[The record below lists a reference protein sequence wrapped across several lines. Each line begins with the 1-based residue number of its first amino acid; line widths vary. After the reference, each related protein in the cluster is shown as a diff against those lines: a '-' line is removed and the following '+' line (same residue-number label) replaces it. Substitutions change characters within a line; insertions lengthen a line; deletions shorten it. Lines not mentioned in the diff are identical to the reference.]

1 MYNFV
6 PFGETRSKK
15 NATGLRVASIALA
28 LSPQRQLDQLDQL
41 DQLEGYR
48 GTERHL
54 QILTV
59 QTAPGGSC

>member
-41 DQLEGYR
+41 EGYR